1 MDKKLNRLTDDAI
14 VNMEE
19 IQVYITLEVD
29 ELLKMGFRNNPTKEE
44 VTNRLHE
51 ILNEN
56 IK

>member
-1 MDKKLNRLTDDAI
+1 MDKELNRLTDDAI